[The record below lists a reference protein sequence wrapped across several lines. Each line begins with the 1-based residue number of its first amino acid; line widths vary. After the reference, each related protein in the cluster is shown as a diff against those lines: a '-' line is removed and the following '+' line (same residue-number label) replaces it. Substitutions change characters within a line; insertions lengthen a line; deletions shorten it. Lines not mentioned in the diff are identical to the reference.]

1 MSPIWD
7 KEKKNQSLT
16 GNKPMTFHTAPFI
29 VDLIAEKNKS
39 TTVVLFPKNWS
50 TSKEV

>member
-7 KEKKNQSLT
+7 KEKKPVSDGKQTNDL
-16 GNKPMTFHTAPFI
+16 PYTAPFI